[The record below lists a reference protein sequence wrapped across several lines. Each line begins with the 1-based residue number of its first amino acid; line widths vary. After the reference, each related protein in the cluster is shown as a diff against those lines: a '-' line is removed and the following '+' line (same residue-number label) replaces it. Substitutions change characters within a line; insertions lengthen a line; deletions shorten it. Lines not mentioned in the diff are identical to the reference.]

1 MKSIGKSFF
10 LIIFLLTI
18 AGGLF
23 VLANPSA
30 CHVATERINI
40 YIKSAKKSKKFSWVG
55 NIFPEKEKITSETP
69 ILMYHHVKDH
79 QTDDDDIE
87 KGLSIPLEQFSKQM
101 IYLHENNYQT
111 ISLDDLFMDD
121 NENNIVLTF
130 DDGYHDIYE
139 NAFPIMKKY
148 NYTGTIFIITNYIGE
163 DRYLDLN
170 EIRELKQAG
179 WQIESHTLSHPNLAN
194 ISQEEEKNQIS
205 ESKRIIEE
213 SVGNVVTFL
222 SYPAGKYD
230 DETIELTKKAGY
242 RGAVTTNEG
251 NSNNIEDIY
260 KLNRERVSG
269 YSEIGDFIG
278 LLQ

>member
-1 MKSIGKSFF
+1 M
-10 LIIFLLTI
+10 TI